1 MTTRDANAVT
11 RILGIDPGSRITG
24 FGVIDFAGDR
34 ARYVDAGVI
43 RTGGGDMSER
53 LETIFVAVGDLIR
66 RLGPH
71 TLAIEQVFVSRNAG
85 SALKLGAARSA
96 AICASFGTG
105 LALAEYSPREIK
117 RAVTGTGAA
126 DKTQVQQMMRM
137 LLSLDTL
144 PASDAADAL
153 AVALCHA
160 NASRLSDTLAA
171 RAAGR
176 A

>member
-1 MTTRDANAVT
+1 MT
-11 RILGIDPGSRITG
+11 RILGIDPGSRLTG
-24 FGVIDFAGDR
+24 FGVIDFARDR
-34 ARYVDAGVI
+34 ARYVEAGVI
-43 RTGGGDMSER
+43 KTGGGEMPAR
-53 LETIFVAVGDLIR
+53 LEIIFDAVRELIT
-66 RLGPH
+66 RLEPD
-71 TLAIEQVFVSRNAG
+71 TLAVEQVFVSKNAG

-96 AICASFGTG
+96 AICASFGANLT
-105 LALAEYSPREIK
+105 LAEYTPREIK

-137 LLSLDTL
+137 LLALDAL
-144 PASDAADAL
+144 PQADAADAL

-160 NASRLSDTLAA
+160 NASRLGNTLAA